1 MKMPY
6 FNHGKA
12 LASWEE
18 NLFLVFGTALSVQV
32 DREGRNCWGNSPRE
46 QFMLAL
52 SPVVPHPTAPR
63 LPGKPE
69 QAQPYFHGPA
79 GSCSEEKEVA
89 LLHLLYKRI

>member
-1 MKMPY
+1 
-6 FNHGKA
+6 
-12 LASWEE
+12 
-18 NLFLVFGTALSVQV
+18 
-32 DREGRNCWGNSPRE
+32 
-46 QFMLAL
+46 MLAL